1 MRELDDDLSGMSMFV
16 RIVEEGSLSAAGRA
30 LNLPKATVS
39 RNLAQLEKRLGAPLL
54 TRSTRALN
62 LTDAGRRFF
71 ERVRPIVREAQE
83 AAADIKNDNAAP
95 SGLLRV
101 AASVAYGQAEVAPR
115 LLSFLERYPEI
126 RVDLH
131 LNDDRVR
138 LVNDGYDLAIRMG
151 AIEDS
156 ELLCRKLADIPMTII
171 ASPDWVALHGMP
183 EKPADLARHPAVVTR
198 PNIVHWNVGSEMV
211 RVSWRMSTG
220 NMTVTRDAA
229 KAGLGIALVPEFL
242 VRQELADG
250 SLVRLLPGVE
260 VPATQATALHAKSAT
275 PSVALRTLID
285 FLLAPRA
292 AGNTPA
298 PPPAARAVRK
308 APARQHSRA

>member
-30 LNLPKATVS
+30 LGLPKATVS
-39 RNLAQLEKRLGAPLL
+39 RNLALLEKRLGAPLL

-71 ERVRPIVREAQE
+71 DRVRPIVREAQE

-115 LLSFLERYPEI
+115 LLAFLERYPEI
-126 RVDLH
+126 RIDLH

-156 ELLCRKLADIPMTII
+156 ELLCRKIADIPMVII
-171 ASPDWVALHGMP
+171 ASPAWLALHGMP

-198 PNIVHWNVGSEMV
+198 PNIVHWNVGNEVV

-220 NMTVTRDAA
+220 NMVLTRDAA
-229 KAGLGIALVPEFL
+229 RAGLGIALVPEFL
-242 VRQELADG
+242 VRQELAEG
-250 SLVRLLPGVE
+250 SLVRLLPDHE
-260 VPATQATALHAKSAT
+260 VPSTQATALHAKSAT
-275 PSVALRTLID
+275 QSVALRTLLD
-285 FLLAPRA
+285 FLLASRPQAVTTIPMARPVA
-292 AGNTPA
+292 IRK
-298 PPPAARAVRK
+298 PAAKRPSA
-308 APARQHSRA
+308 